1 MSGLEPIYLLPHS
14 DQFNPNPWGGT
25 KCPVILQSRHAGDPE
40 LPGNP
45 GCLGSRAGLQ
55 ERTGA
60 SLVAQ
65 MVKNLPSMRES
76 WV

>member
-25 KCPVILQSRHAGDPE
+25 KCPVILQCRHAGDPE
-40 LPGNP
+40 LLGNP

-55 ERTGA
+55 EGPEA

-65 MVKNLPSMRES
+65 TVENLPSMRES

>member
-1 MSGLEPIYLLPHS
+1 MGSRPDMYNWPPVHTS
-14 DQFNPNPWGGT
+14 WGGT
-25 KCPVILQSRHAGDPE
+25 KCPVILQCRHAGDPE
-40 LPGNP
+40 LLGNP

-55 ERTGA
+55 EGPGA

-65 MVKNLPSMRES
+65 TVENLPSMRES